1 MFLPP
6 WRFQDC
12 HKHYPE
18 NKLPR
23 CTSSL
28 VRSFR
33 FPPVFAKL
41 FRGDRDR
48 LSELFPH
55 FLFAAGIRLCCRH
68 LRELLHIPIPSRFLR
83 RFRPDMFLHPREFQ
97 HIPTHRRRFR
107 PRLLL
112 PEPRH
117 TPSLRRRR
125 PRLREF
131 RHIPSLHPHFGFE
144 WQNRHLRQKFLRLRK
159 LLHSPIPN
167 PGPHC
172 FQCPGLSELLRSCSP
187 VVPFRLCCR
196 HLRKLLHTPI
206 PSRLPPYFHQHFRQ
220 RFLLREP
227 QHIPNPRRYFLPKL
241 RRLRQYP
248 ARPRFLL
255 REQQHIP
262 NPRRYFLPK
271 LRRLRQYPARPR
283 FLLREPQHI
292 PSLRRQ
298 FLPELLRLRR
308 YPAWPWFLLREPQHI
323 PSLRQQFLPEL
334 RWLQRYPARPRFP
347 QEKLCLR

>member
-55 FLFAAGIRLCCRH
+55 FLFAAEVRLCCRH
-68 LRELLHIPIPSRFLR
+68 LRELLHSPIPSRFLR
-83 RFRPDMFLHPREFQ
+83 RCRPDMFLHPREFQ
-97 HIPTHRRRFR
+97 
-107 PRLLL
+107 
-112 PEPRH
+112 
-117 TPSLRRRR
+117 
-125 PRLREF
+125 
-131 RHIPSLHPHFGFE
+131 HIPSLHPHFGFE

-196 HLRKLLHTPI
+196 HLRELLHTPI
-206 PSRLPPYFHQHFRQ
+206 PSRFPPYFHQHFRQ
-220 RFLLREP
+220 RFLLRER
-227 QHIPNPRRYFLPKL
+227 QHIPNPRRQFPPEL
-241 RRLRQYP
+241 RRLR
-248 ARPRFLL
+248 R
-255 REQQHIP
+255 
-262 NPRRYFLPK
+262 
-271 LRRLRQYPARPR
+271 YPARPR

-298 FLPELLRLRR
+298 FLPELCRLRR
-308 YPAWPWFLLREPQHI
+308 YPARPRFLLREPQHI
-323 PSLRQQFLPEL
+323 PSLHRQFLPEL
-334 RWLQRYPARPRFP
+334 RRLQRYPARP
-347 QEKLCLR
+347 